1 MSSVGTPR
9 LRVDGREKVTGAA
22 SYAMDQHTADPLH
35 AWLVQATIARGRV
48 VAVHRDAALAHDGV
62 VAVLDHTNAPPL
74 ADTED
79 LELSVLQDDRVR
91 FRGQVVAC
99 VLAESPESARRGAEL
114 VGVEYAEEP
123 ASVDFREDLAT
134 TRPDELDPDDDED
147 TEQGDVEAALRT
159 AAHTVDA
166 TYRTPYEHNNPM
178 EPHAAVA
185 QWHADPS
192 GEDGPALTLCTSTQS
207 VHGVARALGTV
218 LGLDPGRIRVVGTY
232 VGGGFGSKGLP
243 HCHDVVAALAA
254 GTTHG
259 RPVKL
264 AVTRQQMFA
273 LTGYRTATI
282 QHVRLGADDH
292 GRLTAIDHRSLEQTS
307 TTKQFVEESALVSQ
321 AVYAATSRRTSHRV
335 AVLDVAVPSWMRA
348 PGEMPGAY
356 AVEVAMDELAE
367 EVGLDPVELRIRND
381 TDTHPVTGKPF
392 SGRRLVE
399 CLRLG
404 ADRFDWA
411 ARDPRPGSTRDG
423 DWLVGMGVASASYPA
438 LVNSGNEATVRAL
451 DPGRFVVEIGAADIG
466 TGAWTVLAQIAADA
480 LDAEPDDIEM
490 RIGDTGYPKA
500 SVAGGSSGTASWG
513 TAIVSA
519 ARAFRKEHGDDPRPG
534 DETTAPA
541 EDLADT
547 EHYALHSF
555 GAHFV
560 EARVHRLT
568 GEVRVPRML
577 GVFSVGRIVNPV
589 TARSQF
595 LGAMTMGLSA
605 ALFEESWRDPRFGH
619 VVTQD
624 LASYHVATHADV
636 RGLEAVWLDEEDL
649 RTTPMG
655 ARGIGEIG
663 IVGSPAAVA
672 NAVSHATGLRVRDL
686 PITPDTLVEPLAAR
700 FGS

>member
-1 MSSVGTPR
+1 MSSIGTPR
-9 LRVDGREKVTGAA
+9 PRVDGREKVTGAA
-22 SYAMDQHTADPLH
+22 AYTMDQPTADPLH
-35 AWLVQATIARGRV
+35 AWLVQATVARGRV
-48 VAVHRDAALAHDGV
+48 TAVHRDDALAHGGV
-62 VAVLDHTNAPPL
+62 VAVLDHENAPPL

-99 VLAESPESARRGAEL
+99 VLAETLEAARRGAEL
-114 VGVEYAEEP
+114 VRVDYAEEP
-123 ASVDFREDLAT
+123 ASVEFREDLAT
-134 TRPDELDPDDDED
+134 ARPEELDPDDDGD
-147 TEQGDVEAALRT
+147 SEQGDVEAALG
-159 AAHTVDA
+159 AATHVVDA

-185 QWHADPS
+185 QWHGDP
-192 GEDGPALTLCTSTQS
+192 DGDEGVVLTLCTSTQS
-207 VHGVARALGTV
+207 VHGVARSVGTV
-218 LGLDPGRIRVVGTY
+218 LGLDPSRVRVVGTY

-254 GTTHG
+254 STTRG

-282 QHVRLGADDH
+282 QRVRLGADAD

-307 TTKQFVEESALVSQ
+307 TTKQFIEESALVSQ
-321 AVYAATSRRTSHRV
+321 AVYAAGSRRTSHRV

-348 PGEMPGAY
+348 PGEMPGAF
-356 AVEVAMDELAE
+356 AAEVAMDELAGE
-367 EVGLDPVELRIRND
+367 AGLDPVELRIRND
-381 TDTHPVTGKPF
+381 TDTHPVSGKPF

-404 ADRFDWA
+404 AERFGWA
-411 ARDPRPGSTRDG
+411 ERDPRPGSSRDG
-423 DWLVGMGVASASYPA
+423 DWLVGLGMATASYPA
-438 LVNSGNEATVRAL
+438 LVNTGNEATVRAL
-451 DPGRFVVEIGAADIG
+451 EPGRFVVEIGAADIG
-466 TGAWTVLAQIAADA
+466 TGAWTVLSQIAADA
-480 LDAEPDDIEM
+480 LDAEPDDVEM
-490 RIGDTGYPKA
+490 RIGDTGYPRA

-534 DETTAPA
+534 AETTAPA

-560 EARVHRLT
+560 EVRVHRLT

-577 GVFSVGRIVNPV
+577 GVFSTGRIVNPV

-595 LGAMTMGLSA
+595 LGGMTMGLSA

-636 RGLEAVWLDEEDL
+636 RDLEAIWLDEDDP
-649 RTTPMG
+649 RVSPMG

-672 NAVSHATGLRVRDL
+672 NAVHHATGMRVRDL
-686 PITPDTLVEPLAAR
+686 PITPDKLVESVAAR